1 MIPTFFVFIG
11 TALGSRRKDVA
22 HDTDAVYIAMK
33 RLLAFVFATM
43 LAGQV
48 WAYNFQCGDLYYS
61 ITSDSTVAV
70 ACQTEWDNRH
80 NNYLGLTTITIPES
94 VTYDGCLYA
103 VTSIGGWAFQYC
115 SSLTSVTIPESVISI
130 GLYAFDGCIGLKNI
144 TIPDG
149 VTAIGNSAFYNV
161 GNIIYTGNAEG
172 SPWGALAV
180 NGIIDGD
187 FVYSDAEKKKIAL
200 YIGDSTNV
208 TIPVGVTQI
217 GARAFY
223 NCSNI
228 ETIFVPSSVT
238 YIGEDAFYS
247 IGNVIYTGNAEGSPW
262 GAFAVNGI
270 IDGDFV
276 YSDAEKKK
284 IALYIGDSTDV
295 TIPAGVTQ
303 IGARAFYNSKLTKVI
318 ISDSVKSIGTEA
330 FYSCP
335 LTFVTIPI
343 SVDTIGRNAFSSYNA
358 TFYCEANSL
367 PSNWGGY
374 YYDYNYGGTYYGS
387 WNNNNGKVIWGIF
400 VDNDIAYKKS
410 RIYDYNTGNYNYSD
424 SLVNLI
430 TYLGGSS
437 SMEIPA
443 KVTHLGNEYKVT
455 SIGSE
460 AFRNCKGLKSI
471 SIPKSVISIGSC
483 AFSDCDSLQK
493 AEFASIESLCGI
505 DFYDCLSNPL
515 FYAKKL
521 YVSGEEVTDVVI
533 PDSVES
539 IGQYAF
545 YNCDNLTSV
554 SIPYSVTSIGQYV
567 FNQCYGLTS
576 VSIPNSVTAIGYGAF
591 KDCINLTIYCQA
603 KIKHSGWDEKWNISK
618 CPVSWGATLNT
629 VTVKSENN
637 TGGKVTGA
645 GVYIN
650 NLTVTITAIPA
661 VGYHFVSWS
670 DGNTDNP
677 RIINANGDLDLSAVF
692 DDTYRITATAQN
704 GTIAYDT
711 VYHEGDTA
719 TITATPS
726 IGYHFVGWSDGSTD
740 NPRVLVVAK
749 DSAINA
755 LFELNTYSITATAE
769 NGTVSGTATYNYGT
783 VATLT
788 ATPNQ
793 GYHFVK
799 WDDGNTDN
807 PRMIT
812 VSEELTLSAI
822 FEADENQGGENQGG
836 NENNTA
842 TAVTESSA
850 NSVNIFA
857 TDKTIVVENA
867 TEEIRVYN
875 AMGAL
880 VGRDV
885 ARNVSTI
892 TINNSGVYIVKTGN
906 TVKRVVVN

>member
-1 MIPTFFVFIG
+1 
-11 TALGSRRKDVA
+11 
-22 HDTDAVYIAMK
+22 MK

-48 WAYNFQCGDLYYS
+48 WAYNFQSGDLYYS

-80 NNYLGLTTITIPES
+80 NNYLGLTTITIPEF
-94 VTYDGCLYA
+94 VTYDGGLYA

-208 TIPVGVTQI
+208 TIPAGVTQI

-223 NCSNI
+223 NCKLTTVI
-228 ETIFVPSSVT
+228 IPDSVT
-238 YIGEDAFYS
+238 SIGSAAFY
-247 IGNVIYTGNAEGSPW
+247 G
-262 GAFAVNGI
+262 
-270 IDGDFV
+270 
-276 YSDAEKKK
+276 
-284 IALYIGDSTDV
+284 
-295 TIPAGVTQ
+295 
-303 IGARAFYNSKLTKVI
+303 
-318 ISDSVKSIGTEA
+318 
-330 FYSCP
+330 CP

-343 SVDTIGRNAFSSYNA
+343 SVNTIGRNAFNSNA
-358 TFYCEANSL
+358 TFYCEANIR
-367 PSNWGGY
+367 PSNWVY
-374 YYDYNYGGTYYGS
+374 SYDS
-387 WNNNNGKVIWGIF
+387 WNSDRGNVIWGSF
-400 VDNDIAYKKS
+400 VDNDILYQRNS
-410 RIYDYNTGNYNYSD
+410 IYDSNTGNYDYSD
-424 SLVNLI
+424 SLVSLI
-430 TYLGGSS
+430 KYLGDSS
-437 SMEIPA
+437 SVEIPA
-443 KVTHLGNEYKVT
+443 KVNRLGSEYKVT
-455 SIGSE
+455 SIENLAFSGCSNLTSVIIACDLNFTNAGLYFTHDSIRYQVLTKNTVSVIANGYSGKVIIPDTITAGNTFAVTNISNDAFAYRVNLTSITIGDSVKSIGSG

-471 SIPKSVISIGSC
+471 SIPKSVTNIGSY
-483 AFSDCDSLQK
+483 AFLGCDSLQK
-493 AEFASIESLCGI
+493 AEFASIGSLCGI
-505 DFYDCLSNPL
+505 DFYDSQSNPL
-515 FYAKKL
+515 FYAKRL

-637 TGGKVTGA
+637 TGGKVSGS

-650 NLTVTITAIPA
+650 NLTVTITATPA
-661 VGYHFVSWS
+661 AGYHFVSWS

-692 DDTYRITATAQN
+692 DDTYRIMAAAQN

-740 NPRVLVVAK
+740 NPRVMVVAK

-807 PRMIT
+807 PRKIT
-812 VSEELTLSAI
+812 VCEELTLSAV
-822 FEADENQGGENQGG
+822 FEADENQGGNNEGGSENQGG

-842 TAVTESSA
+842 TAVTESTA
-850 NSVNIFA
+850 NAVNIYA
-857 TDKTIVVENA
+857 HVNTIVIENA
-867 TEEIRVYN
+867 TDEIRVYN

-880 VGRDV
+880 VCRD
-885 ARNVSTI
+885 A
-892 TINNSGVYIVKTGN
+892 INRVRTEIPINGTGVYIVKTGDV
-906 TVKRVVVN
+906 VKRVVVN